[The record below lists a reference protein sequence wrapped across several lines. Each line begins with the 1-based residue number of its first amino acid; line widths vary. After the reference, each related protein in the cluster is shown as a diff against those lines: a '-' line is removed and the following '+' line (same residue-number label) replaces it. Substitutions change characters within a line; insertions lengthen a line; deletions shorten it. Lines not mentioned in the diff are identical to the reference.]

1 MTVSGVFMVTA
12 SLCGRPAPLVRRTLT
27 PTQPS
32 LFEGTKMEP
41 RWNPDGM
48 AGAPGWDAGVFLD
61 CAAARKRESGY
72 SVCADALSAAF
83 LPWAAS
89 AVDGRR
95 TQPGHVC
102 RGFFHCNADV
112 VPLCCRKA
120 ATKGRRVLCAAT
132 DASSLPPQRQHSG
145 LRRLATPGIAISAG
159 AIFWR
164 QRSCSGGRGAE
175 AYRTKSGIFSDYFAN
190 EKPSAKPPPL
200 AIRA

>member
-41 RWNPDGM
+41 DGTDWRARP
-48 AGAPGWDAGVFLD
+48 AGMPGFFST
-61 CAAARKRESGY
+61 ARQHGSANQ
-72 SVCADALSAAF
+72 VILSAPTPSQRHSS
-83 LPWAAS
+83 L
-89 AVDGRR
+89 GQRR
-95 TQPGHVC
+95 RLTVEELSPGHVC

-145 LRRLATPGIAISAG
+145 LKRLPSPGIAISAG